1 MCQILFRRRLI
12 ASGKDPSDSS
22 ALAYRTAGYP
32 FTPLLA
38 ILMCLGALVL
48 VALDPSQRPAL
59 LAMIPFIA
67 ACYAIYYRKEILL
80 FLRRR
85 LRR

>member
-1 MCQILFRRRLI
+1 
-12 ASGKDPSDSS
+12 
-22 ALAYRTAGYP
+22 
-32 FTPLLA
+32 
-38 ILMCLGALVL
+38 MCLGALVL
-48 VALDPSQRPAL
+48 VALDPSQRLAL